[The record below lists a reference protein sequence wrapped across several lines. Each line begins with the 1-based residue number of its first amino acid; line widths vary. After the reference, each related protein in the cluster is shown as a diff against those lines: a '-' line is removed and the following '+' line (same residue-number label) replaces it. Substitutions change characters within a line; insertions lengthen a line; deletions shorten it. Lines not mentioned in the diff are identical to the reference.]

1 MTGAYETL
9 LGIWERSSLLDF
21 DTVAGEVCGLLQRH
35 GIRLRHNDGELMQI
49 TFSVPTIA
57 QSSLVLGL
65 RYRNRDSS
73 FTEDHFLCRRGVDTH
88 GLDEPHYRR
97 SLEQLLPEYRGTHK
111 QQTDLG
117 SQTPAAGFVTH
128 VNTISFE
135 KGQK

>member
-9 LGIWERSSLLDF
+9 LGIWERSSQLDF

-49 TFSVPTIA
+49 TSSVPTIG

-73 FTEDHFLCRRGVDTH
+73 FIEDHFLCRR
-88 GLDEPHYRR
+88 
-97 SLEQLLPEYRGTHK
+97 
-111 QQTDLG
+111 
-117 SQTPAAGFVTH
+117 
-128 VNTISFE
+128 
-135 KGQK
+135 